1 MSENDGEHHIFAII
15 WLSKIKIKIFSH
27 QTNPETIEL
36 DYYIL
41 DSDKLFKNG
50 FCGEISAIS

>member
-1 MSENDGEHHIFAII
+1 MANSIFYIQYMSENDGEHHIFAII

-41 DSDKLFKNG
+41 DSDK
-50 FCGEISAIS
+50 